1 MTALI
6 LPAVLAACVGL
17 ACIPPGAVNA
27 APQLAP
33 ATGAAASQGPD
44 GRMLYL
50 KNCRQC
56 HSASGMPSSETKAK
70 YSKIKAL
77 NDSAFLASMS
87 DDSVLTIMKKG
98 AGKDMKPFADRMNND
113 EMVAV
118 LKYVRTL
125 PSKK

>member
-1 MTALI
+1 MTSLI
-6 LPAVLAACVGL
+6 LPAVIAACVGL
-17 ACIPPGAVNA
+17 ACVPPGAVSA
-27 APQLAP
+27 APQLVA
-33 ATGAAASQGPD
+33 ATGASASQGAD

>member
-1 MTALI
+1 MTPLI
-6 LPAVLAACVGL
+6 IPAVIAACVGL
-17 ACIPPGAVNA
+17 ACVPPGSVSA

-33 ATGAAASQGPD
+33 ATGAGVSQGPD
-44 GRMLYL
+44 GRLLYL

-77 NDSAFLASMS
+77 NDSVFLASMS
-87 DDSVLTIMKKG
+87 DDSVLTVMKKG
-98 AGKDMKPFADRMNND
+98 AGKDMKPFADRMNSE

>member
-1 MTALI
+1 MTSLI
-6 LPAVLAACVGL
+6 FPAIIAACVGV
-17 ACIPPGAVNA
+17 ACMSPGRTSATS
-27 APQLAP
+27 QLVQGNESASLQ
-33 ATGAAASQGPD
+33 GAD

-56 HSASGMPSSETKAK
+56 HSATGMPSSETKAK

-87 DDSVLTIMKKG
+87 DDSVLTVIKKG
-98 AGKDMKPFADRMNND
+98 AGKDMKPFGDRMNTE
-113 EMVAV
+113 EMAAV
-118 LKYVRTL
+118 VKYVRTL

>member
-1 MTALI
+1 MTSLL
-6 LPAVLAACVGL
+6 LPAVIAACVSA
-17 ACIPPGAVNA
+17 ACMAPRATTA
-27 APQLAP
+27 ATQLAP
-33 ATGAAASQGPD
+33 DREAATLQGAD

-56 HSASGMPSSETKAK
+56 HSATGMPSSETKAK

-87 DDSVLTIMKKG
+87 DDSVLTVIKKG
-98 AGKDMKPFADRMNND
+98 AGKDMKPFADRMNNE
-113 EMVAV
+113 EMIAV
-118 LKYVRTL
+118 VKYVRTL

>member
-1 MTALI
+1 MTPL
-6 LPAVLAACVGL
+6 LLSSVVAACVGVV
-17 ACIPPGAVNA
+17 CISPRATIAATRA
-27 APQLAP
+27 APVHDAVRLQ
-33 ATGAAASQGPD
+33 GAD

-56 HSASGMPSSETKAK
+56 HSVSGMPSSETKAK

-98 AGKDMKPFADRMNND
+98 AGQDMKPFADRMNND

>member
-1 MTALI
+1 MTSPI
-6 LPAVLAACVGL
+6 LPAVFAACIGL
-17 ACIPPGAVNA
+17 ACVPPAAVSA
-27 APQLAP
+27 APQLVT
-33 ATGAAASQGPD
+33 ATEASTSQGPD

>member
-1 MTALI
+1 MTSLI
-6 LPAVLAACVGL
+6 IPAIIAACVGV
-17 ACIPPGAVNA
+17 ACMSTGR
-27 APQLAP
+27 
-33 ATGAAASQGPD
+33 TGATSQLVQGNESASLQGAD

-56 HSASGMPSSETKAK
+56 HSATGMPSSETKAK

-87 DDSVLTIMKKG
+87 DDSVLTVIKKG
-98 AGKDMKPFADRMNND
+98 AGKDMKPFGDRMNTE

-118 LKYVRTL
+118 VKYVRTL